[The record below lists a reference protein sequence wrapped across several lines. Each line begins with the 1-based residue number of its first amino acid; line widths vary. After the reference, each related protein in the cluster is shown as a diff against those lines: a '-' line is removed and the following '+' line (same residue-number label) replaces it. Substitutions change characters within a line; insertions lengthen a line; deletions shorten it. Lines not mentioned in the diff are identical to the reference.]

1 MPTLRCD
8 TIVLAGKKITKNSK
22 VVCCHLL
29 EGFVLWCV
37 SAAVTGPR
45 ASPRPFSFV
54 WLEISPHRN
63 DHLRVLNKQEVWSC
77 ANAQKCKANPALA
90 FDCSCKWHQWQFS
103 TPAQRQSILP
113 DVCSSYEII
122 PPSLPSFHLY
132 YVYLKKDSPPH
143 PLPSTQQICPLTVFR
158 TLRAAIQPDRRLS
171 DLKRNKRSLFCL
183 PAGVYCVLL
192 LQCHGVFV
200 TVNSNRRRKTRP
212 TVWNLK

>member
-54 WLEISPHRN
+54 WLEISPHGN

-103 TPAQRQSILP
+103 PPAQRKHPAWCLQQLWDHPTLSPLLP
-113 DVCSSYEII
+113 PLLCIS
-122 PPSLPSFHLY
+122 
-132 YVYLKKDSPPH
+132 KKRLPPH

-200 TVNSNRRRKTRP
+200 TVNSNRRWKTRP

>member
-54 WLEISPHRN
+54 WLEISPHGN

-103 TPAQRQSILP
+103 TPALRQSILP

-132 YVYLKKDSPPH
+132 CVYLKKDSPPPPPPPVH
-143 PLPSTQQICPLTVFR
+143 STNMPINSVQDTARCHSAWQEALWFEEEQTITFLSASWSLLCAAATVS
-158 TLRAAIQPDRRLS
+158 RR
-171 DLKRNKRSLFCL
+171 
-183 PAGVYCVLL
+183 V
-192 LQCHGVFV
+192 CHSEF
-200 TVNSNRRRKTRP
+200 K
-212 TVWNLK
+212 